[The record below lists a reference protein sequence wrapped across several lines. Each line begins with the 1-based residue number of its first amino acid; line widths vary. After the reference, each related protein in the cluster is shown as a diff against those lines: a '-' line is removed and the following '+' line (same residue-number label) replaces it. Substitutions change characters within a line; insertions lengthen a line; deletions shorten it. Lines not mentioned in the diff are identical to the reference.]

1 MKSDEECFRDWIT
14 YQIRFLFG
22 QSELKSLLLLWL
34 DPNREWLDLLRIAAE
49 NAKFELW
56 ANPEENELILR
67 DRFQKAKR
75 APRVVWLPCR
85 REDIT
90 WFKVFEL
97 EAGAVW
103 EKRLFEALREYGVSI
118 PREAESELVPL
129 LPAYAREWCDK
140 PKRTWKDL
148 TPGSAKGSLVNN
160 ERMLEILAGE
170 SGQFARLK
178 QEERFD
184 IFARRAVEDFG
195 FPNPKGM
202 EGQKWRIT
210 TTARLL
216 ATDAAHGCP
225 LNPPSEGENIIP
237 AGIQR
242 QNALSLLNIWLNH
255 VQFIPSF
262 ESLSKEAE
270 KALGLSYWARNLDA
284 PPRSLSSR
292 SVEETLFNLIAD
304 RLDRIEEVEILAN
317 ELEKNQSVF
326 QGRAG
331 GFWSC
336 LASNCVGWSYFLQ
349 LADAASVIAE
359 NSGAERNWQ
368 TAKDAVDWY
377 SQRGWMLDQAG
388 AALFTESPNL
398 PKQLYR
404 IRARMRR
411 GYMRKVDE
419 LGRSFSELLAK
430 GYEEILSLPTAGEL
444 ALAELKRMKAPTAL
458 IFLDACSLHLAQSLA
473 GLLNEGEPVK
483 RAWVKTALAHLPTIT
498 AIGMTFALPIEREKI
513 NMECSADGKGFS
525 IKAEGFSGNLAVVG
539 ERRKWLSE
547 NLGVK
552 DFLSISDI
560 FDSEKLRPAGKS
572 RRLIAVEGDEFDSEG
587 HEGQLKLMGPEEH
600 LQRYS
605 QAVRRLRDAGYVNVL
620 ITTDHGFIHW
630 QPAEDEKED
639 PKPDGE
645 ILWLSRRAIVG
656 RNLSHKSAIH
666 FNIPNSDLE
675 VMVPRSINAFKTY
688 GGLGYFHGGATLQ
701 EMIIPFITINWPTK
715 TTKMPV
721 VLKPVGHIASETP
734 RLQLEAGIKGQ
745 TGLFPDSAQ
754 LSRRALIKIRETSSG
769 KLVFRHVD
777 AVTIEPYGKAVTVQL
792 QIMEPRPKVPY
803 GSSLT
808 VEVIDAD
815 NEELL
820 AREEVIV
827 KVDIDEW

>member
-1 MKSDEECFRDWIT
+1 MKRDEECFRDWIA
-14 YQIRFLFG
+14 YQIRFLLG
-22 QSELKSLLLLWL
+22 QSELKSPLLLWL

-49 NAKFELW
+49 NVKFELW

-103 EKRLFEALREYGVSI
+103 EKRLVEALREYGVSI
-118 PREAESELVPL
+118 PRESESDLIPL

-140 PKRTWKDL
+140 PKNTWKDL
-148 TPGSAKGSLVNN
+148 TPRSAKGTLVNN
-160 ERMLEILAGE
+160 DRVLEVLAGD
-170 SGQFARLK
+170 SGEFDRLK

-184 IFARRAVEDFG
+184 IFARRVVGDFG
-195 FPNPKGM
+195 LPDPKGV
-202 EGQKWRIT
+202 EEARWRIAA
-210 TTARLL
+210 TARLL
-216 ATDAAHGCP
+216 ATDAAYGCP

-242 QNALSLLNIWLNH
+242 QNALSLLNLWLNH

-262 ESLSKEAE
+262 ESLSREAE
-270 KALGLSYWARNLDA
+270 KSLGLSYWARNLDT
-284 PPRSLSSR
+284 PPRSVSSR
-292 SVEETLFNLIAD
+292 SVEETLFNLMVD
-304 RLDRIEEVEILAN
+304 RLDRVEEVEILAK
-317 ELEKNQSVF
+317 ELEKNLSAF
-326 QGRAG
+326 QDRAG

-336 LASNCVGWSYFLQ
+336 LASNCVGWLYLVQ
-349 LADAASVIAE
+349 LAEAASLVVE
-359 NSGAERNWQ
+359 NTGAEQNWE

-388 AALFTESPNL
+388 ATLFVESPNM
-398 PKQLYR
+398 PKQLHR

-411 GYMRKVDE
+411 GYLRKVDE
-419 LGRSFSELLAK
+419 LGRAFSELLAK
-430 GYEEILSLPTAGEL
+430 GYDEISSFPSAGEL
-444 ALAELKRMKAPTAL
+444 ALVELEQIKAPTAL
-458 IFLDACSLHLAQSLA
+458 MFLDACSLHLGQRLA
-473 GLLNEGEPVK
+473 AMLNKGEPANRASVK
-483 RAWVKTALAHLPTIT
+483 AALAPLPSIT
-498 AIGMTFALPIEREKI
+498 PLGMAFALPNERK
-513 NMECSADGKGFS
+513 NLHFECLADGKGFS
-525 IKAEGFSGNLAVVG
+525 IGAKDFSGNLAVAG

-547 NLGVK
+547 HFGVK
-552 DFLSISDI
+552 EILSISDI
-560 FDSEKLRPAGKS
+560 FEGEKLKPAGKS
-572 RRLIAVEGDEFDSEG
+572 RRLIVVEGNEFDLEG
-587 HEGQLKLMGPEEH
+587 HEGQLQLIGTDEH

-605 QAVRRLRDAGYVNVL
+605 QAVRRLRDAGYAHII
-620 ITTDHGFIHW
+620 ITTDHGFFHW

-645 ILWLSRRAIVG
+645 IYWLSRRAIVG
-656 RNLSHKSAIH
+656 RNLSHKSAVH
-666 FNIPNSDLE
+666 LQVPCSDLE

-701 EMIIPFITINWPTK
+701 EMIIPFLTVNWPVK
-715 TTKMPV
+715 AEKMPV

-734 RLQLEAGIKGQ
+734 RLQLEAGVRGQ
-745 TGLFPDSAQ
+745 TSLFPDSNQ
-754 LSRRALIKIRETSSG
+754 MSRRALVKIRETSSG
-769 KLVFRHVD
+769 KLVFRHTE
-777 AVTIEPYGKAVTVQL
+777 AVTIEPYGKPVTVQL
-792 QIMEPRPKVPY
+792 EIMEPRPRVPY

-820 AREEVIV
+820 AREEVIA
-827 KVDIDEW
+827 KVAIDEW